1 MDQKDGD
8 GLIGLPRAQKMRHS
22 AMVESRST
30 PLIDS
35 VRAGDTHTALA
46 AIKRHKGQ
54 RDDTGMTAL
63 MLAAQAGN
71 SVLVHKLAKHEGS
84 IRTPER
90 VSALMFAL
98 EAGSLPCSLILAQHC
113 DCDCDANGQSVFDYA
128 LRGKS
133 LECMQCLVLYY
144 KPELE
149 TLASITSQARR
160 RGLEAIAEYLDA
172 VQQNPA
178 YMQCSECWR
187 ALCRAARLYDE
198 IRKLSSRSGGDP
210 QYVGALEKQVEDLRD
225 MVATQNRRL
234 MELEG
239 DSRGM
244 SKRRDEGGALTSV
257 ERRQLQD
264 LVVKLSEA
272 NCRCE
277 ALEQELLAERNR
289 SQSYSPEQSPGR
301 INDLETRNAQLEDD
315 CAAANETISNM
326 RNVINTLKSEI
337 ESKNVILRQARDVI
351 QQQKNLIS
359 GMTTTT
365 EVTSVIETQLEVED
379 NEPEVELLRSG
390 NGFPPQTSC
399 KSSALFDEGDS
410 IDTSGFEFPQQSAV
424 RIPVRPP
431 TTSLARV
438 QSGPSVSHSP
448 VPEDGEMRVE
458 HLNYDHTGPSFGGK
472 NESSYITDTYDTSLP
487 IYDFP
492 PPPQLGAY
500 PAHIQPMSNSNLVHS
515 QTLPPSPPRY
525 PTAQSQHSVSS
536 TPLTRVSNISS
547 TQQVSFT
554 SSQSPVHTTVIPSD
568 SVHRLVDHIRHTP
581 SVSNQSTTLNSSMT
595 PHTMTTVSADA
606 SMISQ
611 STGVSRTTTTSYA
624 PTLDTPLTKV
634 TSSHGMLQSVG
645 PRTPLPPPRSVT
657 GRPEDTFNLFRG
669 NVYST
674 GYVGTPGN

>member
-1 MDQKDGD
+1 
-8 GLIGLPRAQKMRHS
+8 
-22 AMVESRST
+22 MVDSRST

-35 VRAGDTHTALA
+35 VRAGDTHSAIA
-46 AIKRHKGQ
+46 AIKRYKGQ

-71 SVLVHKLAKHEGS
+71 SILVHKLAKHEGS

-113 DCDCDANGQSVFDYA
+113 ECDCDANGQSVFDYA
-128 LRGKS
+128 LRGRS

-144 KPELE
+144 KPELD
-149 TLASITSQARR
+149 TIASITSQARR
-160 RGLEAIAEYLDA
+160 RGLEAIAEYLD
-172 VQQNPA
+172 VIQQNPE
-178 YMQCSECWR
+178 YMQCPECWR

-198 IRKLSSRSGGDP
+198 IRKLSNRSGGDP

-225 MVATQNRRL
+225 VIATQSRRL

-239 DSRGM
+239 DPRSM
-244 SKRRDEGGALTSV
+244 NKNRDEGGSLASI

-289 SQSYSPEQSPGR
+289 SHSYSPEQSPGR
-301 INDLETRNAQLEDD
+301 VNELEMRNAQLEDD
-315 CAAANETISNM
+315 CAAANETIANM
-326 RNVINTLKSEI
+326 RNVINSLKSEI

-365 EVTSVIETQLEVED
+365 EVTSIIETQLEVED

-410 IDTSGFEFPQQSAV
+410 IDTSAFEFPQQSAV

-431 TTSLARV
+431 TTSLTRV
-438 QSGPSVSHSP
+438 QSAPGISHTP
-448 VPEDGEMRVE
+448 IPEDGEMRVE
-458 HLNYDHTGPSFGGK
+458 HLDYDHAGQSFGGK
-472 NESSYITDTYDTSLP
+472 NESSCITDTYDTSLP

-500 PAHIQPMSNSNLVHS
+500 PAHIQSMPNSSLVHS

-525 PTAQSQHSVSS
+525 PPTQSQHSALS
-536 TPLTRVSNISS
+536 TPVTRVSNVNS
-547 TQQVSFT
+547 TQQLSFA

-568 SVHRLVDHIRHTP
+568 SVHRLVDHIRQTP
-581 SVSNQSTTLNSSMT
+581 TTSSHSTSINSSMT
-595 PHTMTTVSADA
+595 PHTMTTISTDVST
-606 SMISQ
+606 ISQ
-611 STGVSRTTTTSYA
+611 ATGVSRMTTQSYA

-634 TSSHGMLQSVG
+634 PSSHSTLHSVG
-645 PRTPLPPPRSVT
+645 PRTPLPPSRSVT
-657 GRPEDTFNLFRG
+657 GRSEDTFNLFRG

-674 GYVGTPGN
+674 GYVGAPGH